1 MTKRY
6 ILHVVPHIRWDREWG
21 EPYQRRRLRLV
32 SLLDQVLDVLE
43 HYPDYGPVILD
54 GQSALLEDYLE
65 IRPENETLITSLVQ
79 DGRLLVG
86 PWYVLPDEF
95 LVSPEALIRNMLLG
109 TTSAARFG
117 RRMNVGYVPNSS
129 GHIGQMPQLLSGFG
143 IRDAVV
149 IGGVGNAPVELWWE
163 APDGSEVLLSYLRY
177 GGDNTTGPLEENAF
191 RESVIRTRDRLRRH
205 ASSNSLL
212 VMHQVSSAQVEYLLP
227 DLIRAVDKRF
237 RTTSVVSG
245 DLDDYL
251 DSIRASANEF
261 PRVVGELRSPER
273 FPLLTG
279 VLSSRTWIKQRNHE
293 IQVQLER
300 WAEPFSAWAALVGRV
315 VTSPASNAFDS
326 RLLKKPNK
334 LLDYAW
340 QVLIKNH
347 AALSIQGG
355 CSDQV
360 HREMITR
367 FDHAEQV
374 VKEVVQQNLQYLAD
388 NVAVGDSARPEE
400 RLPLLVFNAN
410 PFPHTDLAE
419 ATVKVPANLWPF
431 ELVDRQGARHPYTML
446 EDPIH
451 DPAADSYRAQ
461 IQFLAED
468 VPSFGYDT
476 YALRGGG
483 DTPHTAEYDQGD
495 TIENEWVSVAV
506 NTYDGTFTV
515 HDKRT
520 GQAFPGLNRF
530 VDGGDRGDTFTYCP
544 PERDTVIDIAA
555 NTPIAIYRRVSEV
568 EQSITYLEIYRIP
581 RKLTA
586 DRRARL
592 PLAAQFVPIS
602 ISTTLTIPH
611 AVPRVDV
618 RVDVDNG
625 ALDHR
630 LQAVLPTGI
639 DAQEAFYD
647 GHWEVIQRPLGIQ
660 QATTRW
666 AEQPSFEQPQRAFV
680 TILGDEVGLTIAN
693 RGIPEVGVYGG
704 EMGAEIALTLLRCV
718 GWLSRDDL
726 PNRQGSAGPIIE
738 TPEAQCI
745 GAYQF
750 LYSILP
756 HAADPL
762 PAWQQAWAFQTDFQA
777 VQPSG
782 LGAGGSLPV
791 TGSIAS
797 VDNTLFVLSAVKEAA
812 GGNGLIV
819 RGCNIGEHSE
829 QVTLTLGLPFA
840 EAHEARM
847 DETLVGEPISAVEPG
862 VFTFEARPYQ
872 IVTLYFPFQGL
883 PTS

>member
-1 MTKRY
+1 MTRRY
-6 ILHVVPHIRWDREWG
+6 ILHIVPHIRWDREWG

-65 IRPENETLITSLVQ
+65 IRPENETPIASLVRE
-79 DGRLLVG
+79 GRLLIG

-95 LVSPEALIRNMLLG
+95 LVSPEALVRNMLLG
-109 TTSAARFG
+109 TTLAARFG

-143 IRDAVV
+143 IMDAVV

-177 GGDNTTGPLEENAF
+177 GGDNTTGLLEENTF
-191 RESVIRTRDRLRRH
+191 KESVMRTRDRLKRH
-205 ASSNSLL
+205 ASSDSLL
-212 VMHQVSSAQVEYLLP
+212 VMHQVSSAQVEYRLP
-227 DLIRAVDKRF
+227 DLIKTVGKRF
-237 RTTSVVSG
+237 RTTSIVPG
-245 DLDDYL
+245 DLDEYL
-251 DSIRASANEF
+251 DSIRASADAF

-273 FPLLTG
+273 FPLLPG
-279 VLSSRTWIKQRNHE
+279 VLSSRAWIKQRNFE
-293 IQVQLER
+293 IQVLLER
-300 WAEPFSAWAALVGRV
+300 WAEPFSAWAPLVGQTT
-315 VTSPASNAFDS
+315 TSPTDNTFDS
-326 RLLKKPNK
+326 HLLREPNK

-340 QVLIKNH
+340 RVLIKNH

-360 HREMITR
+360 HREMVTR
-367 FDHAEQV
+367 FDQAEQV
-374 VKEVVQQNLQYLAD
+374 VNEVVQQNLQYLAE
-388 NVAVGDSARPEE
+388 NVASGEMAQADE
-400 RLPLLVFNAN
+400 RLPLLVFNAS
-410 PFPHTDLAE
+410 PFQHTDLVE
-419 ATVKVPANLWPF
+419 ATVEVPADLWPF
-431 ELVDRQGARHPYTML
+431 ELVDGQGIGHPYNTL

-451 DPAADSYRAQ
+451 DPAADSYRVQ

-468 VPSFGYDT
+468 VPSYGYST
-476 YALRGGG
+476 YALCRGG
-483 DTPHTAEYDQGD
+483 DEPHAAEYDQGN
-495 TIENEWVSVAV
+495 TIENEWVSVTV

-520 GQAFPGLNRF
+520 GQAFPGLSRF

-544 PERDTVIDIAA
+544 PERDTVIDIAT
-555 NTPIAIYRRVSEV
+555 NTPIAIYRRVSDV

-581 RKLTA
+581 RKLTP

-602 ISTTLTIPH
+602 ISTTLTIPRG
-611 AVPRVDV
+611 VPRVDV

-630 LQAVLPTGI
+630 LQAVFPTGI

-660 QATTRW
+660 RATSRW

-704 EMGAEIALTLLRCV
+704 EAGAEINLTLLRCV

-726 PNRQGSAGPIIE
+726 PNRKGSAGPIIE

-745 GAYQF
+745 GAFQF
-750 LYSILP
+750 LYSIIP
-756 HAADPL
+756 HTADPL
-762 PAWQQAWAFQTDFQA
+762 PAWRQAWAFQADFRA
-777 VQPSG
+777 VQPASIE
-782 LGAGGSLPV
+782 GGSLPATDGV
-791 TGSIAS
+791 AS
-797 VDNTLFVLSAVKEAA
+797 VDNTLFVLSAIKEAA
-812 GGNGLIV
+812 SGDGLIV
-819 RGCNIGEHSE
+819 RGYNVGEHTE
-829 QVTLTLGLPFA
+829 QVTLTLGLPFG

-847 DETLVGEPISAVEPG
+847 DETLVGGVIAADEPG
-862 VFTFEARPYQ
+862 TFTFEARPHQ
-872 IVTLYFPFQGL
+872 IVTLYLPFLSL
-883 PTS
+883 PAS